1 MNRDII
7 PLLDNDV
14 LSLIGKEVIKIRD
27 RKTLEYWMEFYTPR
41 HYCLINRLYPD
52 LRYGWRQTH
61 LIFRKLEKY
70 QIGWGD
76 KSRWDTLR
84 TIEYSGGVS
93 DTSDSDDDYSE

>member
-27 RKTLEYWMEFYTPR
+27 RKTLQYWMELYTPR
-41 HYCLINRLYPD
+41 RYCLINRLYPD

-70 QIGWGD
+70 QLGWGD
-76 KSRWDTLR
+76 ETKWDTLR
-84 TIEYSGGVS
+84 TIEYTGVS
-93 DTSDSDDDYSE
+93 DTSDDDY